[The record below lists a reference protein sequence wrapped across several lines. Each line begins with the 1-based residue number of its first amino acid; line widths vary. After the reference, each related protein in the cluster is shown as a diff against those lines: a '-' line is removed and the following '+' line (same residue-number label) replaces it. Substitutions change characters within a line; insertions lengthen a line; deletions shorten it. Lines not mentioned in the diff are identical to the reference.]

1 MAIEG
6 RKHTTATIFL
16 LDQKGTNTTLHDKN
30 GDESNDMMAAVPGE
44 EANGTNGTIKRRETT
59 SGLSPVTQ
67 LSGVLELQQIMAG
80 SVPDATPPSQNV
92 LGSPPKRDIDINPLR
107 YKLDVHGAP
116 AGEDRD
122 VQVGVAIPSTRQDVF
137 TQMIDSV
144 RSLER
149 LLRRLLPMWL
159 PRRPGVAG

>member
-137 TQMIDSV
+137 T
-144 RSLER
+144 R
-149 LLRRLLPMWL
+149 
-159 PRRPGVAG
+159 